1 MEMNLGYSDF
11 VTMFQKAAGQIQA
24 NYQTLSKL
32 DSFGGDG
39 DHGTTML
46 RAMGCLQKGI
56 DATSSG
62 SLADLLN
69 NIGWAIMGVDGGA
82 TGPLLGSFF
91 SGMAEKAPGTNQ
103 ADIQSLAAMFEAGR
117 QNLSTLTQA
126 KVGDKTLIDALVPGV
141 EALAAAAQQG
151 QDIPAALQAAATA
164 AAKGAEATQTLQPR
178 FGRAKNLGAAAI
190 GHPDAGATSVSLIF
204 KGFAEGVNSH
214 AG

>member
-1 MEMNLGYSDF
+1 MKLGYGDF
-11 VTMFQKAAGQIQA
+11 VKMFRQAIQEIQA
-24 NYQTLSKL
+24 NHPMLSKL

-46 RAMGCLQKGI
+46 RAMGCLEKGI
-56 DATSSG
+56 NQTTNG
-62 SLADLLN
+62 SLGDLLN

-91 SGMAEKAPGTNQ
+91 SGMAEKAPATNQ
-103 ADIQSLAAMFEAGR
+103 ADIQALAAMFEAGW

-126 KVGDKTLIDALVPGV
+126 KVGDKTLVDALIPAVDT
-141 EALAAAAQQG
+141 LRAAAQQN
-151 QDIPAALQAAATA
+151 QSISIALQTA
-164 AAKGAEATQTLQPR
+164 AAAAARGAQATQAMQPR
-178 FGRAKNLGAAAI
+178 FGRAKNLGAAAM
-190 GHPDAGATSVSLIF
+190 GHPDAGATSVSLLF

>member
-1 MEMNLGYSDF
+1 MNLGYSDF
-11 VTMFQKAAGQIQA
+11 VAMFQKAAEQIQA
-24 NYQTLSKL
+24 NHSTLSKL

-46 RAMGCLQKGI
+46 RAMGCLRKGI
-56 DATSSG
+56 DETTSG

-91 SGMAEKAPGTNQ
+91 SGMAEKAP
-103 ADIQSLAAMFEAGR
+103 ADHRADVHSLAAMFEAGW

-126 KVGDKTLIDALVPGV
+126 KVGDKTLVDALIPGV

-151 QDIPAALQAAATA
+151 RDIPVALQAAATA
-164 AAKGAEATQTLQPR
+164 AAKGAEATQTMQPR

-190 GHPDAGATSVSLIF
+190 GHPDAGATSVSLLF
-204 KGFAEGVNSH
+204 QGFAQGVSSH

>member
-1 MEMNLGYSDF
+1 MNLGYSDF
-11 VTMFQKAAGQIQA
+11 VAMFQKAAEQIQA
-24 NYQTLSKL
+24 NHPLLSKL

-56 DATSSG
+56 DQTTTD

-91 SGMAEKAPGTNQ
+91 SGMAEKAP
-103 ADIQSLAAMFEAGR
+103 ADHRADVRALAAMFEAGR
-117 QNLSTLTQA
+117 QNLSMLTQA
-126 KVGDKTLIDALVPGV
+126 KVGDKTLVDALVPGV
-141 EALAAAAQQG
+141 EALAAAAQKG

-164 AAKGAEATQTLQPR
+164 AANGAQATQTMQPR

-190 GHPDAGATSVSLIF
+190 GHPDAGATSVSLLF
-204 KGFAEGVNSH
+204 QGFAQGVSSH
-214 AG
+214 GG

>member
-1 MEMNLGYSDF
+1 MNLGYNDF
-11 VTMFQKAAGQIQA
+11 VTMFQKAAEQIQA
-24 NYQTLSKL
+24 NHPMLSKL

-56 DATSSG
+56 DQTTSG

-91 SGMAEKAPGTNQ
+91 SGMAEKAPATNQ
-103 ADIQSLAAMFEAGR
+103 ADIQALAAMFEAGR
-117 QNLSTLTQA
+117 RNLSTLTQA
-126 KVGDKTLIDALVPGV
+126 KVGDKTLVDALVPGV
-141 EALAAAAQQG
+141 EALKVAARHG
-151 QDIPAALQAAATA
+151 QDIPAALEAAVVA
-164 AAKGAEATQTLQPR
+164 AAKGAEATQTMQPR

-190 GHPDAGATSVSLIF
+190 GHPDAGATSVSLMF
-204 KGFAEGVNSH
+204 KGFAQGVDSH

>member
-1 MEMNLGYSDF
+1 MILGYNDF
-11 VTMFQKAAGQIQA
+11 VAMFQKAAEQIQA
-24 NYQTLSKL
+24 NHPMLSKL

-46 RAMGCLQKGI
+46 RAMGCMQKGI
-56 DATSSG
+56 DQTTSG

-91 SGMAEKAPGTNQ
+91 SGMAENAPAGQQ
-103 ADIQSLAAMFEAGR
+103 ADVRALAAMFEAGW

-126 KVGDKTLIDALVPGV
+126 RVGDKTLVDALVPGV
-141 EALAAAAQQG
+141 EALKAAAQQG
-151 QDIPAALQAAATA
+151 QDIPAALQAAAAA
-164 AAKGAEATQTLQPR
+164 AAKGAEATQTMQPR

-204 KGFAEGVNSH
+204 KGFAQGVSSH
-214 AG
+214 GG